1 MSEPSFPSLPPDDE
15 SADIVSRA
23 DALMRRTRPA
33 PMLAA
38 GPAAGTPEHDTPP
51 RAPPL
56 PDDAEDIP
64 LLTDIVGEAQL
75 RTPAVALPENLP
87 AAELE
92 RLGAELVAALQAR
105 LAAEIPTL
113 VEAAMQTA
121 IADIARQLC
130 AGLSESASAALTA
143 HLQHRQPS
151 PQPPRTPH

>member
-33 PMLAA
+33 PMLAPDPTGEA
-38 GPAAGTPEHDTPP
+38 PHRKNPPNAAHPPE
-51 RAPPL
+51 
-56 PDDAEDIP
+56 DAEDLP
-64 LLTDIVGEAQL
+64 LLTDIVAEAHL
-75 RTPAVALPENLP
+75 PTPAGALP
-87 AAELE
+87 AAELD

-121 IADIARQLC
+121 IADIARELC
-130 AGLSESASAALTA
+130 SGLTESANAALAA
-143 HLQHRQPS
+143 HLQRHLQP
-151 PQPPRTPH
+151 PQPPKMPRP